1 MTDFNFQ
8 SSRILD
14 DKLLICLIFGIE
26 QDNLYDV
33 HFINSNNNIY
43 NCIQKY
49 PKVNR
54 QIPGIF

>member
-33 HFINSNNNIY
+33 HFINSNNINIQLY
-43 NCIQKY
+43 SKISES
-49 PKVNR
+49 
-54 QIPGIF
+54 